1 MRALAALALIV
12 LAACAQTPPPAT
24 ATDMAD
30 RLHPEGAIFDPALA
44 AMPAVDNALA
54 RASQRG
60 SKVLVMLG
68 GNWCHDSR
76 ALAAHFQEERF
87 ASLIADEFELVVV
100 NIGLP
105 QTGDGFNLD
114 VASRF
119 GVAVEGTPT
128 LLLLSA
134 DGHLLNTPEDA
145 VSWRNSASRDADDI
159 HATLQG
165 WAAS

>member
-1 MRALAALALIV
+1 MRAWAALAALA
-12 LAACAQTPPPAT
+12 LAACAQTPPPET
-24 ATDMAD
+24 ASGPAEPS
-30 RLHPEGAIFDPALA
+30 HPEGAIFDPALA
-44 AMPAVDNALA
+44 AMPAVDEALA
-54 RASQRG
+54 RAGERG

-87 ASLIADEFELVVV
+87 ASLIEREFELVVINV
-100 NIGLP
+100 GLP

-119 GVAVEGTPT
+119 GVEIEGTPT

-134 DGHLLNTPEDA
+134 DGTLLNPVEDA
-145 VSWRNSASRDADDI
+145 LSWRNAASREVDDI
-159 HATLQG
+159 YATLIR
-165 WAAS
+165 WAEL